1 MQMDEQR
8 RLPWDWIDLPIPD
21 GVHIEDGAYVESAY
35 SFSRYRSKRATGATF
50 ERGSS
55 VYLGCMFDLGPD
67 AEVRIG
73 GFTLLNGVWLLADE
87 RITIGHHT
95 LISWDVVIM
104 DSPQWSRDSQIR
116 RLQTEQI
123 ASDLHRTPPGTGID
137 ARPVEIG
144 SNVWVGFGAVIMPGV
159 TIGDGAVIGC
169 KSVVFDDVAAYTVA
183 AGNPAKQIKSL
194 GEGYK

>member
-1 MQMDEQR
+1 MDEQR

-21 GVHIEDGAYVESAY
+21 GVQIEEGAYVESAY
-35 SFSRYRSKRATGATF
+35 SFRRYRSERSTGATF

-67 AEVRIG
+67 AEVRVG
-73 GFTLLNGVWLLADE
+73 EFTLLNGVWFLSEEL
-87 RITIGHHT
+87 ITIGHHT

-104 DSPQWSRDSQIR
+104 DSPQWSRDHQTR

-123 ASDLHRTPPGTGID
+123 VSDSYRTPPGAVAD
-137 ARPVEIG
+137 AQPVAIG
-144 SNVWVGFGAVIMPGV
+144 SNVWIGFGSVIMPGV

-169 KSVVFDDVAAYTVA
+169 KSVVFDDVPPYKVA
-183 AGNPAKQIKSL
+183 AGNPAKPIKTL
-194 GEGYK
+194 GAGY